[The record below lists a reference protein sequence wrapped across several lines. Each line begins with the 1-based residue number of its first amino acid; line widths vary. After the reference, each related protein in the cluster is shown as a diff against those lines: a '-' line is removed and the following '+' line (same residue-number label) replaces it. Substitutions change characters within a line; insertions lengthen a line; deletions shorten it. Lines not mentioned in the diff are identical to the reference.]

1 MRPILALAAALIASP
16 LLSAGPASADE
27 PPIATAA
34 PATAAGPPA
43 MSVADQIDAYLKSSP
58 VLEVDRPGAVD
69 GVVLDA
75 PTDDRR
81 VHGEVSV
88 GVGTGG
94 YRSVY
99 ARTDMPLGES
109 GRLSLAFGDTRYGRG
124 WGQGP
129 GRFDGYGANR
139 GFGSGRDDCLADEP
153 MTSRRFDPAAEDCVP
168 VRRRR

>member
-1 MRPILALAAALIASP
+1 MRPILALAAVLVASP
-16 LLSAGPASADE
+16 LLSAGPAWADE

-34 PATAAGPPA
+34 PDPAAGPRA

-69 GVVLDA
+69 GVVPDA
-75 PTDDRR
+75 PADDRR

-129 GRFDGYGANR
+129 GRFDGYGATLGL
-139 GFGSGRDDCLADEP
+139 GFARDRCLADEP
-153 MTSRRFDPAAEDCVP
+153 MAPRGFEPAAEDCVP
-168 VRRRR
+168 VRRGR